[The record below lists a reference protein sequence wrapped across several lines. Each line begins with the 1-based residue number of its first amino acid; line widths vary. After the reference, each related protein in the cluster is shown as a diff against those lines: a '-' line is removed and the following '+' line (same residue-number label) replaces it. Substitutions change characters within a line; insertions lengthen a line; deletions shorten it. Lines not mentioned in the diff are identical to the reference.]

1 MSMHEDPRPY
11 LPPDPT
17 VQQELAGLGEEAL
30 FEMTNL
36 PADRTGIRGIL
47 FLSTSVG
54 FHGPRVKYFVKTGKG
69 QPSFSV
75 SIANEPEVLASSLP
89 ERVVSEMAP
98 QVIAWV
104 VLNRE
109 ELLAFWNEGETWTFD
124 ELQAFIERLG
134 KIPD

>member
-17 VQQELAGLGEEAL
+17 VQQELAGLGNEAL

-75 SIANEPEVLASSLP
+75 SIANEPKVLASSLP

>member
-17 VQQELAGLGEEAL
+17 VQQELAGMGDEAL

-54 FHGPRVKYFVKTGKG
+54 FRGPRVKYFVMTGKG

-75 SIANEPEVLASSLP
+75 SIANEPKVLASSLP

-104 VLNRE
+104 ALNRE
-109 ELLAFWNEGETWTFD
+109 ELLAFWNDGETWTFD